1 MYIDDSSDTSIANHW
16 TKDTH
21 QTLTDGSRVYRRTRS
36 TTPPMFMQE
45 MFHRIKPID
54 MAHHRMKRQAAAD
67 RRFDPAKFQKAMDLQ
82 KAKRNSATAEVRSA
96 AELKVLLFERCSVR
110 LGSGVRTT
118 RQATAAAMATVPTTA
133 DTNNEATAPIVVPQL
148 TVNTEPAN
156 DLPNDSTAA
165 NVS

>member
-1 MYIDDSSDTSIANHW
+1 
-16 TKDTH
+16 
-21 QTLTDGSRVYRRTRS
+21 
-36 TTPPMFMQE
+36 MFMQE

-54 MAHHRMKRQAAAD
+54 MAHHRMKKQVAAD

-96 AELKVLLFERCSVR
+96 AELKVLLLERCSVR

-118 RQATAAAMATVPTTA
+118 RQATAAAMATVPIQA
-133 DTNNEATAPIVVPQL
+133 DTNNEVIAPIVVPQL
-148 TVNTEPAN
+148 TANTEPAN
-156 DLPNDSTAA
+156 DLPNDSTVA